1 MVDPEVVQHAFG
13 SSWNA
18 DMNFAKGL
26 IFANKEAVKRAL
38 TIYAAKHNRNI
49 ITSRS
54 TKSRLSVKCVD
65 ESCIWYVGAVR
76 SLNMV
81 YGWSHLIG
89 VLTVVHP
96 LPWPLMIWDAKQRA
110 IAKIF
115 GDWEESYQRLRKL
128 LLAYLD
134 QEAGTRFWYHTIPRD
149 EFGDTIL
156 RYVFWAF
163 APCIEGFRHCKPVI
177 SIDGTHLYG
186 KYRGVLL
193 IAMATDANNKVLPLA
208 FAVVD
213 KESGPSWRWFLEC
226 LRNAL
231 GDVIADK
238 DICIISDRHK
248 GIQNAIA
255 NWPRDDD
262 GRVRVVHRYCLR
274 HVASNFN
281 THFQDATLKSLALQ
295 AGYATQETKFELY
308 MQPIKEAEI
317 EALRKKRRTE
327 RQESELDSSIMPY
340 TYLMKEDLQMWT
352 QLYDGGYRYGAM
364 TTNVSECFNGVLKG
378 ARGLPIA
385 AMVEFTHSKL
395 VAYFHD
401 RHKGIT
407 HDLSNAKV
415 WSTYA
420 LGIYGKNMQKS
431 ISHQIAAYN
440 NQNGIYQVITAYNIN
455 SSGGGHH
462 SHEVNLIARTCR
474 CGKWQNR
481 KIPCSYAI
489 KALQHL
495 GQDAT
500 TYIDPCY
507 SLENTIR
514 TYSHPFVVPMS
525 DTLWRD
531 VDGPKWV
538 PDPNLLR
545 GKGRPVASRI
555 RNEMDG
561 VRREPG
567 TRRPDSD
574 LREIQQKQSCGL
586 CHQHGHN
593 RRRCPLSRGASTSG
607 NDPN

>member
-1 MVDPEVVQHAFG
+1 
-13 SSWNA
+13 
-18 DMNFAKGL
+18 
-26 IFANKEAVKRAL
+26 
-38 TIYAAKHNRNI
+38 
-49 ITSRS
+49 
-54 TKSRLSVKCVD
+54 
-65 ESCIWYVGAVR
+65 
-76 SLNMV
+76 
-81 YGWSHLIG
+81 
-89 VLTVVHP
+89 
-96 LPWPLMIWDAKQRA
+96 
-110 IAKIF
+110 
-115 GDWEESYQRLRKL
+115 
-128 LLAYLD
+128 
-134 QEAGTRFWYHTIPRD
+134 
-149 EFGDTIL
+149 
-156 RYVFWAF
+156 
-163 APCIEGFRHCKPVI
+163 
-177 SIDGTHLYG
+177 
-186 KYRGVLL
+186 
-193 IAMATDANNKVLPLA
+193 MATDANNKVLPLA

-226 LRNAL
+226 LKNAL

-281 THFQDATLKSLALQ
+281 THFQDATLKSLVLQ
-295 AGYATQETKFELY
+295 AGYATQEAKFELY

-317 EALRKKRRTE
+317 EALRKKQRTE
-327 RQESELDSSIMPY
+327 RQESEPDSSIMPY

-364 TTNVSECFNGVLKG
+364 TTNVSECFNGVSKG

-401 RHKGIT
+401 RHKEIT
-407 HDLSNAKV
+407 HDLSIAKV
-415 WSTYA
+415 WSKYV
-420 LGIYGKNMQKS
+420 LEIYKKNLQKS

-440 NQNGIYQVITAYNIN
+440 NQNSIYQVITAYNIN

-462 SHEVNLIARTCR
+462 SHEVNLIARTCH

-481 KIPCSYAI
+481 KIPCSHAI

-507 SLENTIR
+507 SLENAIR
-514 TYSHPFVVPMS
+514 TYSHPFVVPLS

-531 VDGPKWV
+531 MDGPKWV

-567 TRRPDSD
+567 TRRPNSD

-593 RRRCPLSRGASTSG
+593 RRRCPLSRGASTSD